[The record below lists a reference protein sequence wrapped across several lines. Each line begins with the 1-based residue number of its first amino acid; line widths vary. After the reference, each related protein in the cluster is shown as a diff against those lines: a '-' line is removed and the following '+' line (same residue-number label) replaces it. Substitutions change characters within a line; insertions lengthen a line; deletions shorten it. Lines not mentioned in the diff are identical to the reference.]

1 MQIIEKETITIDN
14 VRYLLLGID
23 SDKNEYYILDVDTE
37 EQFERIGMVYHICDN
52 KLVNMQDYE
61 LYSKNLNEITHS
73 TLTNEELDI
82 LTNTLK
88 DIKNLKISY
97 KILMYNF
104 IGMGSIQRSPES
116 LLKERN
122 TRILDTYSMIRNLL
136 L

>member
-14 VRYLLLGID
+14 EKYLLLGID
-23 SDKNEYYILDVDTE
+23 NDKNKYYILDVDTE
-37 EQFERIGMVYHICDN
+37 KQFERISMVYHICDN
-52 KLVNMQDYE
+52 KLVYMQDYE

-73 TLTNEELDI
+73 TLTNKELDTI
-82 LTNTLK
+82 TNTLK
-88 DIKNLKISY
+88 NINNLKISY

-116 LLKERN
+116 LLQERN
-122 TRILDTYSMIRNLL
+122 IRILDTYSIIRNLL

>member
-1 MQIIEKETITIDN
+1 MKIIEKETITTDN
-14 VRYLLLGID
+14 ERYLLLGVD
-23 SDKNEYYILDVDTE
+23 NNNYKYYILDVDTE
-37 EQFERIGMVYHICDN
+37 EQFERIGMVYRIHDN
-52 KLVNMQDYE
+52 KLVYTQEYE
-61 LYSKNLNEITHS
+61 FYSKKLNEITHS

-88 DIKNLKISY
+88 DINNLKISY

-116 LLKERN
+116 LLRERN
-122 TRILDTYSMIRNLL
+122 TRILDTYSIIRNLL

>member
-1 MQIIEKETITIDN
+1 MQIIEKETITIN
-14 VRYLLLGID
+14 NERYLLLGID
-23 SDKNEYYILDVDTE
+23 SDRNKYYILNINTE

-73 TLTNEELDI
+73 TLTNEKLDTI
-82 LTNTLK
+82 TNTLK
-88 DIKNLKISY
+88 DINNLKISY

-116 LLKERN
+116 LLQERN
-122 TRILDTYSMIRNLL
+122 TRILDTYSIIRNLL

>member
-1 MQIIEKETITIDN
+1 MQIIEKQAITIN
-14 VRYLLLGID
+14 NERYLLLGID
-23 SDKNEYYILDVDTE
+23 NENNEYYISDVDTE
-37 EQFERIGMVYHICDN
+37 HKFSRVGVIYRVYNDQI
-52 KLVNMQDYE
+52 VYVQDYE
-61 LYSKNLNEITHS
+61 LYLKNLNEITHS

-122 TRILDTYSMIRNLL
+122 TKILDAYSIIRKFFL
-136 L
+136 